1 MIIFILI
8 DGKCIVVIVKGFFS
22 LLCILFIEMSDMG
35 VYFCNYDNYWVIMVI
50 NVMVVVYNKGMNGYC
65 YVLVIYFFKM

>member
-1 MIIFILI
+1 
-8 DGKCIVVIVKGFFS
+8 
-22 LLCILFIEMSDMG
+22 MG

-50 NVMVVVYNKGMNGYC
+50 NVMVVVYIKGMNGYC